1 MTRDPELLTDE
12 EREALE
18 QKIDEQSELLRETL
32 TEDVDDDAD
41 EDAESAPKIMRES
54 GGTR

>member
-1 MTRDPELLTDE
+1 MTREPEPLTDE

-32 TEDVDDDAD
+32 IEDVDDDED
-41 EDAESAPKIMRES
+41 EDAGSPPEKNA
-54 GGTR
+54 